1 MNREPITVNREL
13 LTDNRERILTFLAL
27 VISGNSVSAAETSFP
42 TEGPQALN
50 FANVMQWSIGLFV
63 VLVAI
68 FICAWLLRKLSGFS
82 SLAGGKLRVL
92 GGISLGGREK
102 VVLLQIEGK
111 QLLLGVA
118 PGSVQTLCVFEKS
131 SDIPMDSHAHESRQ
145 PPSFIDRLA
154 DAVQHNQDDKT

>member
-1 MNREPITVNREL
+1 MKARV
-13 LTDNRERILTFLAL
+13 FLVLA
-27 VISGNSVSAAETSFP
+27 ISGNSVLAAQTPFP
-42 TEGPQALN
+42 STGPQSLS
-50 FANVMQWSIGLFV
+50 FANVLQWSIGLLV

-102 VVLLQIEGK
+102 VVLLQVEGK

-131 SDIPMDSHAHESRQ
+131 GDIPVDSNAPESVQ
-145 PPSFIDRLA
+145 PISFVERLA
-154 DAVQHNQDDKT
+154 GAVKHYDKS